1 MGRQIDQNKPF
12 SEADKEYLRKR
23 GRGYLIPANERRFG
37 ENGDKVPAPGEE
49 AGDFALSPFYD
60 SQTRAKAIYDVGGA
74 PLPGT
79 VLDYDTGRVYDRE
92 NGVTAEYSGPGHV
105 PGAYP
110 VGSSEPE
117 GFQSY
122 AVDDSGNPVDDE
134 FDEDIVEYVTNLP
147 NKDSVAEELTEAG
160 VSFKKDDGRNKLND
174 KLIVN
179 LQDRRKNG
187 EVIEFFEDDESEDD
201 ESENE
206 E

>member
-12 SEADKEYLRKR
+12 TEEDKAYLRSR

-37 ENGDKVPAPGEE
+37 ENGDKTPSEHEE

-60 SQTRAKAIYDVGGA
+60 SETREKAVYDVGGA
-74 PLPGT
+74 ALPGT
-79 VLDYDTGRVYDRE
+79 VLDYDTGRVYDRD
-92 NGVTAEYSGPGHV
+92 NGLTVEYTGPGHT

-122 AVDDSGNPVDDE
+122 AVDDNGNPVDDT
-134 FDEDIVEYVTNLP
+134 FDEDIVEYVTSLP
-147 NKDSVAEELTEAG
+147 NKDAVTEELEEAG
-160 VSFKKDDGRNKLND
+160 VPFKKDDGRNKLND

-179 LQDRRKNG
+179 LQDRRKAG
-187 EVIEFFEDDESEDD
+187 EVIEFVEGDDEDEGDSE
-201 ESENE
+201 
-206 E
+206 